1 MRTAGKLLL
10 GAFVALVLIVPTAA
24 QAAPHPSSAQMAD
37 RNVPDAALAGEFLR
51 ILEAKDQT
59 ALARFLAPQFL
70 LQRPDGTYLTR
81 DQYLL
86 NPARVDDF
94 TLTDV
99 AGTRTG
105 DVRVI
110 RYTVNAVQ
118 FIDGRQVT
126 QAPVPRIST
135 YIYRG
140 GAWRLV
146 AHANFAAVPQ
156 MLGGANAGAVAITAA
171 AVPPSSAEMTHRTVS
186 DERLA
191 TEFLRINQAGDA
203 IALER
208 LLAPAFLIQRAD
220 GTFLTK
226 AQYLTRPSKIDAFAV
241 SDVHGTTT
249 GNVRVIRYTLVAT
262 IAIDGKEVS
271 QDPAPRLSTF
281 VWRGGAWRLL
291 MHANFA
297 AIAT

>member
-10 GAFVALVLIVPTAA
+10 GACVALALIVPTA
-24 QAAPHPSSAQMAD
+24 QAAPHPSSPAMAD
-37 RNVPDAALAGEFLR
+37 RTVSDTVLASEFLR

-59 ALARFLAPQFL
+59 ALARFLAPQFV

-81 DQYLL
+81 DQYLR

-118 FIDGRQVT
+118 FIDGQQVT

-140 GAWRLV
+140 GAWRLL
-146 AHANFAAVPQ
+146 AHANFAAVPKP
-156 MLGGANAGAVAITAA
+156 LGGATAAIAA
-171 AVPPSSAEMTHRTVS
+171 AVPPSSPEMAHRHVS

-191 TEFLRINQAGDA
+191 DGFLRINQAGDA
-203 IALER
+203 AALGR
-208 LLAPAFLIQRAD
+208 FLAPAFLIQRAD

-226 AQYLTRPSKIDAFAV
+226 EQYLTRPSKIDAFAV
-241 SDVHGTTT
+241 SDVHGTQA
-249 GNVRVIRYTLVAT
+249 GNVRVVRYTLVAT